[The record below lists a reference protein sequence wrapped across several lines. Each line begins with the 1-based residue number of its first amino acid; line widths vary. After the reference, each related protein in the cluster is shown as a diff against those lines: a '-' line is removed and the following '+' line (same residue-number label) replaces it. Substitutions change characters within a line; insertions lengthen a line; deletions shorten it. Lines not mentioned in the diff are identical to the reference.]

1 MNELQKEELLSING
15 GVAKNI
21 IGGIIMGVVF
31 LASVVY
37 GYIHPNK
44 CNN

>member
-1 MNELQKEELLSING
+1 MRSLSEQELNTING
-15 GVAKNI
+15 GIAKTI
-21 IGGIIMGVVF
+21 IGGVIVGVVF

-44 CNN
+44 CN